1 MEVTL
6 QNNER
11 SANGLLIAGALIL
24 AAVYILTGKHDH
36 FTVTFTKAM
45 LPKLLQD
52 KMPCGAEA
60 ILVTATLV
68 NKEIDM
74 DYLYT
79 NKETAGIMMNKLVN
93 YFGRHDTGEVKE
105 RKEN

>member
-1 MEVTL
+1 M

-24 AAVYILTGKHDH
+24 AAIYILTGKHDH
-36 FTVTFTKAM
+36 FTVTFTKNM

-52 KMPCGAEA
+52 KMPCDAEA

-68 NKEIDM
+68 SKDCDTANFINSDKE
-74 DYLYT
+74 
-79 NKETAGIMMNKLVN
+79 NAGIIYNKMIN
-93 YFGRHDTGEVKE
+93 FFGRHDTGEMKE
-105 RKEN
+105 RREN